1 MSSSSFSIE
10 RVVTLLTPIF
20 AAGCAALA
28 GWLSSKLGVHVD
40 ATTIAVVM
48 SSAMLATVG
57 IVAKWLHGRQ
67 IPEIAGLTLS
77 SAQVDQIR
85 AQVGHHLAAV
95 APPVDAE
102 AVAQQVI
109 ARLASGV
116 SMTPSEAPAPQVAPP
131 APA

>member
-28 GWLSSKLGVHVD
+28 GWLSTKLGVHVD

-48 SSAMLATVG
+48 SSAILASVG

-67 IPEIAGLTLS
+67 IPDIAGLTLS
-77 SAQVDQIR
+77 GAQVDQIR
-85 AQVGHHLAAV
+85 EQVAHHLAAV
-95 APPVDAE
+95 APPVE
-102 AVAQQVI
+102 ADVVAQQVI

-116 SMTPSEAPAPQVAPP
+116 SMTPSADAAQQVAPP
-131 APA
+131 TPA